1 MALERAQRMEEDGF
15 EDGMDEGGGGGQ
27 RQEDT
32 VLAEVLSEMHTQ
44 TRMAIDGAREDFP
57 R

>member
-1 MALERAQRMEEDGF
+1 MEEDGF